1 MGKSLFYY
9 AFLIVFFLVGQF
21 TGFCG
26 EKKIKFATFPIPRM
40 VENEKQGIFIELTR
54 DIIERDN
61 LDIEIVIFP
70 PKRAWDLFHR
80 EKIDVIFP
88 AFDVN
93 FPKGSQKVT
102 SIAFSSKP
110 DYVFTRK
117 GTPLLRTIKDLEGKR
132 VGLTIGYPYARELL
146 DNSLI
151 DFDLAPTDEY
161 NAKKLVV
168 GRFDAFIVS
177 LKSGLDTFEKL
188 GLLKQIQYDI
198 KTPISTN
205 QFYYAC
211 QNTEE
216 GKKICSQISNAL
228 RKMKDDGTL
237 LHLHNKM
244 KN

>member
-1 MGKSLFYY
+1 MDKSMFYFIFFI
-9 AFLIVFFLVGQF
+9 AFFLTGQF

-26 EKKIKFATFPIPRM
+26 EKIKFTTFPIPRM
-40 VENEKQGIFIELTR
+40 VENEKEGIFIELTK
-54 DIIERDN
+54 DMVERAS
-61 LDIEIVIFP
+61 LDIEIEIFP
-70 PKRAWDLFHR
+70 PKRAWELFR
-80 EKIDVIFP
+80 RDKIDVIFP

-93 FPKGSQKVT
+93 FPKGSQKVS

-117 GTPLLRTIKDLEGKR
+117 GTPLLKTIKDLEGKR

-146 DNSLI
+146 DNPLI

-188 GLLKQIQYDI
+188 GLLTKIQYDI
-198 KTPISTN
+198 KTPISKN

-211 QNTEE
+211 QNTEK

-228 RKMKDDGTL
+228 RKMIDDGTL
-237 LHLHNKM
+237 QNIHNKM